1 MKKQR
6 KIVTLLL
13 AFVMLTGLLAA
24 CGSNSSNQ
32 NASSGQTSNTTED
45 SGDAKTVKIY
55 VDGNRAKDSNF
66 LNVVEAFKKDTG
78 INVEFNVIPGDGVAI
93 FKKIDID
100 LGARDGSTDIILF
113 STPIQLDKYVTSDS
127 FLPLNDLIKE
137 DNYDAEGIYGDYLQ
151 ETDGNIYSLPAGA
164 GKWAV
169 YYNKKIFDDANV
181 PYPSGSW
188 TWDEYV
194 ETAKKLTDSNKKI
207 YGSYM
212 LDYDAYMYFTARQ
225 KDVSGYKADGTSNFD
240 DPSFSEAL
248 QFFGDL
254 GNVDK
259 VQPSWMEFKTK
270 KLAWDG
276 FMSGQYG
283 MHVIGT
289 WYTNMFLD
297 KENYPRNWEF
307 GITEIPTPAD
317 AEAKNNLAV
326 INGLAIN
333 AYSKQPKEAFEFV
346 KYFAENNY
354 KYTGDLPARV
364 DLTDEDINEMF
375 QKIADRTDGEVTVE
389 DLNKAIYQNDQG
401 FAEEKI
407 VGAAATEYSNII
419 LQESE
424 LYLIGQK
431 SLEDTVKTIKERVDA
446 AIQAEQSNQ

>member
-1 MKKQR
+1 MKKR
-6 KIVTLLL
+6 GRVTALLL
-13 AFVMLTGLLAA
+13 SALMLTGLLAG
-24 CGSNSSNQ
+24 CGSNNSNEAGSSEQ
-32 NASSGQTSNTTED
+32 ASNKAAESGVSK
-45 SGDAKTVKIY
+45 SVRIY

-66 LNVVEAFKKDTG
+66 LNVVEAFKKDKG
-78 INVEFNVIPGDGVAI
+78 IGVELNVIPGDAVEI

-100 LGARDGSTDIILF
+100 LGAQDGSTDLLLL
-113 STPIQLDKYVTSDS
+113 STPIQLDKYVRSGAL
-127 FLPLNDLIKE
+127 LPLNDLIEE
-137 DNYDAEGIYGDYLQ
+137 DKYDAKAIYGDYLQ
-151 ETDGNIYSLPAGA
+151 ESDGKIYSLPAGA

-188 TWDEYV
+188 TWDQYV
-194 ETAKKLTDSNKKI
+194 ETAKKLTDSSKKI

-225 KDVSGYKADGTSNFD
+225 KDVSGYKEDGTSNFD
-240 DPSFSEAL
+240 DPAFKEAL

-254 GNVDK
+254 GNVHK

-276 FMSGQYG
+276 FMSGKYG

-297 KENYPRNWEF
+297 KENYPRDWQF
-307 GITEIPTPAD
+307 GITELPTPAD
-317 AEAKNNLAV
+317 GKGNNNLTV
-326 INGLAIN
+326 INGVAIN
-333 AYSKQPKEAFEFV
+333 AYSKQPKEAFEFA

-354 KYTGDLPARV
+354 KYTGDLPARI

-375 QKIADRTDGEVTVE
+375 QKIVDRIDGEVTIE
-389 DLNKAIYQNDQG
+389 DLNKAMYQNDLG
-401 FAEEKI
+401 FSDEKI
-407 VGAAATEYSNII
+407 VGPAAAEYSNII

-431 SLEDTVKTIKERVDA
+431 SLDDTVKTIKERVDQ
-446 AIQAEQSNQ
+446 AIKAEQQ